1 MGLEKRIKRH
11 VVGPHHDFFAVT
23 HPGFEALCRQELTAL
38 SKSVEIVAETK
49 GGITFRGKMADLY
62 RANLHVR
69 TAGRFLLR
77 LIDFSATNF
86 RQFEKKAA
94 SLPWEL
100 FLPAGA
106 VPTVKAT
113 CRHSRLYHS
122 QAVAQRTTALM
133 AGHWE
138 KLGVPIRNDLDQTLF
153 IRIEKDRI
161 TFSLDSSGAN
171 LYQRGLKTHHS
182 PAPLRETLAAAILLA
197 GGYQPRRSLADPMC
211 GSGTF
216 TLEAALM
223 AKQIP
228 PGFHRKFAFM
238 DWPAFG
244 PSQWNY
250 FLAEAARM
258 RRQCTAPLILASD
271 QDEATCRKLSECID
285 RCRLNDAVTVRQR
298 DFFAPPSDRSTILP
312 PGLVVLN
319 PPYGHRL
326 KTDQPIASLY
336 KAIGIQLRNRFPG
349 WRLAMVVPNPR
360 FARLMPFTATTKP
373 LVHGGLNLAL
383 LTGRIP
389 E

>member
-1 MGLEKRIKRH
+1 MSLEKRIKRH
-11 VVGPHHDFFAVT
+11 VVGPRHEFFAVT
-23 HPGFEALCRQELTAL
+23 HPGFEVLCRQELTSL
-38 SKSVEIVAETK
+38 SESVEIVAETR
-49 GGITFRGKMADLY
+49 GGIAFRGKMADLY
-62 RANLHVR
+62 QANLHVR

-77 LIDFSATNF
+77 LTSFSATNF

-100 FLPAGA
+100 FLTVGT
-106 VPTVKAT
+106 VPSVKVT
-113 CRHSRLYHS
+113 CRRSRLYHS
-122 QAVAQRTTALM
+122 QAVAQRMATLM

-138 KLGVPIRNDLDQTLF
+138 KLGISVRSDLNQTLF

-161 TFSLDSSGAN
+161 AFSLDSSGAN

-197 GGYQPRRSLADPMC
+197 GGYQSRRPLADPMC

-223 AKQIP
+223 AKEIP

-244 PSQWNY
+244 PSQWHY
-250 FLAEAARM
+250 FLAEAAGM

-271 QDEATCRKLSECID
+271 QDEAICRKLSHCVD
-285 RCRLNDAVTVRQR
+285 RYQLDDAVTVRQQN
-298 DFFAPPSDRSTILP
+298 FFTPPSDPSPVSP

-319 PPYGHRL
+319 PPYGRRL
-326 KTDQPIASLY
+326 KADQPIASFY
-336 KAIGIQLRNRFPG
+336 KAIGIQLQNRYPG

-360 FARLMPFTATTKP
+360 FARLMPFTVTTRP
-373 LVHGGLNLAL
+373 LVHGGLNLTL

-389 E
+389 K

>member
-1 MGLEKRIKRH
+1 MRLEKRIKRH
-11 VVGPHHDFFAVT
+11 VVGPRHEFFAAT
-23 HPGFEALCRQELTAL
+23 HPGFEALCRQELTTL
-38 SKSVEIVAETK
+38 SESVEIVAETK
-49 GGITFRGKMADLY
+49 GGITFYGKMADLY
-62 RANLHVR
+62 QANLHVR

-77 LIDFSATNF
+77 LTAFSATNF

-106 VPTVKAT
+106 VPSVKAT

-122 QAVAQRTTALM
+122 QAVVQRMTALM

-138 KLGVPIRNDLDQTLF
+138 KLGIPVRNDLGQTLF
-153 IRIEKDRI
+153 IRIERDRI
-161 TFSLDSSGAN
+161 TFSLDSSGEN

-197 GGYQPRRSLADPMC
+197 SGYQSQHPLADPMC

-216 TLEAALM
+216 ALEAALM
-223 AKQIP
+223 TKQIP

-250 FLAEAARM
+250 FLTEAARM
-258 RRQCTAPLILASD
+258 RRQCTSPLILASD
-271 QDEATCRKLSECID
+271 QDEGACRKLSECID
-285 RCRLNDAVTVRQR
+285 RCRFNDAVIVRQH
-298 DFFAPPSDRSTILP
+298 DFFAPPRDRSPISP

-319 PPYGHRL
+319 PPYGRRL
-326 KTDQPIASLY
+326 KTDQPIASFY
-336 KAIGIQLRNRFPG
+336 KAIGVQLRNSYPG
-349 WRLAMVVPNPR
+349 WRLAMVVPDPR
-360 FARLMPFTATTKP
+360 FARLIPFTVTSKP

-389 E
+389 K